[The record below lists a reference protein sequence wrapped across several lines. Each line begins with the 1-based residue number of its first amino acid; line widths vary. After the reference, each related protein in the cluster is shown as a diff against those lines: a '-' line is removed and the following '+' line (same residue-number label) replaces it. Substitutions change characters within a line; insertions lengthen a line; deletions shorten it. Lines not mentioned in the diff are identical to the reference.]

1 MTTWLADG
9 EKYAL
14 IGLEVKI
21 ERDIPYRE
29 LAPGL
34 WAWTDQ
40 RLDVPA
46 HWREWIGS
54 IRAEEIEGCNLVLL
68 SKMPSSTPGVLDGEN
83 QLLQRRVWGFYLGLL
98 LSSIFTPSHRPI
110 ALTGAHHNGEID
122 VRQEFGLDS
131 PSLICSGTTRR
142 SSPAKLSAPRR

>member
-1 MTTWLADG
+1 MGGAVTTWLADG

-21 ERDIPYRE
+21 EQDIPYRE
-29 LAPGL
+29 LAAGL

-46 HWREWIGS
+46 QWREWIGS
-54 IRAEEIEGCNLVLL
+54 VRAEEIENCNLILL
-68 SKMPSSTPGVLDGEN
+68 CKIQSSRPNVLDGEN

-98 LSSIFTPSHRPI
+98 LSSTFTPSHRPI
-110 ALTGAHHNGEID
+110 ALTGAHHDGEID
-122 VRQEFGLDS
+122 VRQESALDS
-131 PSLICSGTTRR
+131 VLRPLSETRD
-142 SSPAKLSAPRR
+142 LSDMGR